1 MRIKGAMTVLNK
13 RADYFGKTLD
23 WLISRMDDGSY
34 MDQPMRVVEA
44 YEVYKLDQG
53 YYWKGTEGDT
63 WAKITNPYHS
73 NYREMI

>member
-1 MRIKGAMTVLNK
+1 
-13 RADYFGKTLD
+13 
-23 WLISRMDDGSY
+23 

-63 WAKITNPYHS
+63 WAKITNPYHP